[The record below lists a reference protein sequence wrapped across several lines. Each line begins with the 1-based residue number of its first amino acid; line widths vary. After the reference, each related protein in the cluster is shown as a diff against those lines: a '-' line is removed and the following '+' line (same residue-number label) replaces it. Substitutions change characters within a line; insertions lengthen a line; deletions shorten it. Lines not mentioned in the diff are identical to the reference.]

1 MFFHFKIRNSIS
13 KQATRFLIPLKNG
26 YRMSGPVY
34 GASTQS
40 NRLAGS
46 VTVVVDER
54 LPNGNLRVSGTKVI
68 ELNQGLEV
76 VSITGIVR
84 QQDIQPD
91 NTINSDRIAMA
102 EIRYAGHCA
111 PNAAD
116 DLIVEIVRAEA
127 DGGPITVVT
136 SDRGLIERLPAGT
149 AVEGARAF
157 RDRVG
162 W

>member
-1 MFFHFKIRNSIS
+1 MI
-13 KQATRFLIPLKNG
+13 
-26 YRMSGPVY
+26 
-34 GASTQS
+34 
-40 NRLAGS
+40 
-46 VTVVVDER
+46 VVDAMNVRGSIPDGWWRDKDSALRR
-54 LPNGNLRVSGTKVI
+54 LVDALAAHDWSGEWVI
-68 ELNQGLEV
+68 VVADGRPIEGLAAGTHGDV
-76 VSITGIVR
+76 
-84 QQDIQPD
+84 
-91 NTINSDRIAMA
+91 